1 MSELTPVTIDKPFD
15 PASLKV
21 EVKNSTVDQLRLML
35 KNNLIDLQP
44 DFQRSPNLWT
54 PQKKSRLIESIIL
67 GIPLPSFY
75 FYIDSDK
82 EKWVVIDGLQ
92 RLCSIQDFMV
102 AKTLRLRGLEFLKD
116 RCEGKSYDDFSY
128 FDQLNMSMRSVTL
141 NIISGVSSVEA
152 QYIIF
157 KRINSTG
164 TMLSPA
170 EIHNAL
176 FHGRAMELVKKMA
189 TSLQFKDA
197 THYQV
202 DEKRLLHQ
210 DYVLRFVAF
219 YVCGYEN
226 YTGNMESLIGHALD
240 FINKKATEADIQQI
254 RSDFYES
261 LSLSTALLG
270 DDSFRNPKSPKANK
284 TAKAYKVSISLFE
297 ATACGLAR
305 LSAAERS
312 RLLSHRVAFH
322 QAYRQLFENKDFRGK
337 LSNGTNQKKSVI
349 TRFSMLESIINKY
362 KQ

>member
-1 MSELTPVTIDKPFD
+1 MSELIPVTIDKPFD

-21 EVKNSTVDQLRLML
+21 EVKNSTIDQLRLML

-44 DFQRSPNLWT
+44 DFQRRPNLWKAS
-54 PQKKSRLIESIIL
+54 KKSRLIESIIL

-102 AKTLRLRGLEFLKD
+102 TKTLRLRGLEFLKD
-116 RCEGKSYDDFSY
+116 KFEGKSYDDFSY

-197 THYQV
+197 THHQV

-254 RSDFYES
+254 RSDFYTS

-322 QAYRQLFENKDFRGK
+322 QAYRQLFEDKDFRGK

>member
-1 MSELTPVTIDKPFD
+1 MSGLIPVTIDKPFD

-54 PQKKSRLIESIIL
+54 PQEKSRLIESIIL

-102 AKTLRLRGLEFLKD
+102 EKTLRLKGLEFLRDK
-116 RCEGKSYDDFSY
+116 CEGKSYDDFSY

-164 TMLSPA
+164 TMLSSA

-176 FHGRAMELVKKMA
+176 FHGRAMELGKKMA
-189 TSLQFKDA
+189 TSCQFQEA
-197 THYQV
+197 THHQV
-202 DEKRLLHQ
+202 DE
-210 DYVLRFVAF
+210 
-219 YVCGYEN
+219 
-226 YTGNMESLIGHALD
+226 
-240 FINKKATEADIQQI
+240 
-254 RSDFYES
+254 
-261 LSLSTALLG
+261 
-270 DDSFRNPKSPKANK
+270 
-284 TAKAYKVSISLFE
+284 
-297 ATACGLAR
+297 
-305 LSAAERS
+305 
-312 RLLSHRVAFH
+312 
-322 QAYRQLFENKDFRGK
+322 
-337 LSNGTNQKKSVI
+337 
-349 TRFSMLESIINKY
+349 
-362 KQ
+362 

>member
-1 MSELTPVTIDKPFD
+1 MSGLFPVTIDKPFD

-35 KNNLIDLQP
+35 KNHLIDLQP
-44 DFQRSPNLWT
+44 DFQRRPDLWKAPT
-54 PQKKSRLIESIIL
+54 KSRLIESIIL

-92 RLCSIQDFMV
+92 RLCSIRDFMV
-102 AKTLRLRGLEFLKD
+102 TKTLKLQGLEFLKD
-116 RCEGKSYDDFSY
+116 KCEGKSYDDFSY
-128 FDQLNMSMRSVTL
+128 YDQLSMSMRSITL

-164 TMLSPA
+164 TKLSPA
-170 EIHNAL
+170 EIRNAL
-176 FHGRAMELVKKMA
+176 FHGRAMDLVKEMA
-189 TSLQFKDA
+189 TSVEFKEA
-197 THYQV
+197 THHQV

-210 DYVLRFVAF
+210 DYVSRFVAF

-226 YTGNMESLIGHALD
+226 YTGKMDVFIGNALD
-240 FINKKATEADIQQI
+240 TINKKATESDIRQI
-254 RSDFYES
+254 QSDFYSS
-261 LSLSTALLG
+261 LSLGAELLG
-270 DDSFRNPKSPKANK
+270 DDCFRQPGSIHNDKAA
-284 TAKAYKVSISLFE
+284 TEYIVSISLFE
-297 ATACGLAR
+297 ASACGLAC

-312 RLLSHRVAFH
+312 RLLSNRVAFRK
-322 QAYRQLFENKDFRGK
+322 AYRQLFEDKNFRDE